1 MTSAPPPHFE
11 PPGPPPSRPELP
23 EGLEP
28 REPPAPQLPRWPIWA
43 PFVALLIGVTF
54 SFVGATLAYA
64 VAYVTGW
71 RGDQQTPAMTIVA
84 TIAQD
89 VGFVVGVL
97 GMAKLTYR
105 RPTAADLGLRRV
117 RLLQGL
123 GALIAAYAVFQGIS
137 SIYAAFVHTSQ
148 KQDVLDQLGA
158 GRSSAYLA
166 VSCVVVCV
174 LAPIAEE
181 LLFRGFFFTALR
193 RTMPALAAAAVTG
206 VIFGLVHVVGT
217 PIALLV
223 PLAVL
228 GFALCVV
235 YLRTGSL
242 LPCMALHSVNNA
254 IAFGVSLKWPL
265 AGTVALV
272 IGAPT
277 LVTLLGLLAA
287 RSRALNPSAP
297 AAA

>member
-1 MTSAPPPHFE
+1 MTSAPPPYR
-11 PPGPPPSRPELP
+11 PSGPPPARPELP

-28 REPPAPQLPRWPIWA
+28 REPPAPQLPRWPAWA
-43 PFVALLIGVTF
+43 PCVALLVGVTL

-64 VAYVTGW
+64 IAYVTGW
-71 RGDQQTPAMTIVA
+71 RGNQQTPAMTIVA
-84 TIAQD
+84 TVAQD
-89 VGFVVGVL
+89 VGFVVGVI
-97 GMAKLTYR
+97 GMAALTAH
-105 RPTAADLGLRRV
+105 RPTAAELGLRRIP
-117 RLLQGL
+117 LLKGL
-123 GALIAAYAVFQGIS
+123 GALVLAYAVFQAVS
-137 SIYAAFVHTSQ
+137 SVYAAFVHTTQ

-166 VSCVVVCV
+166 ASCVVVCV

-181 LLFRGFFFTALR
+181 LLFRGFLFTALR
-193 RTMPALAAAAVTG
+193 RSMPALVAAATTG

-228 GFALCVV
+228 GFALCLV

-254 IAFGVSLKWPL
+254 IAFGVSLKWPV

-277 LVTLLGLLAA
+277 LVTLVGLLAA